1 MSEPTDEKSGG
12 DDLLQEAKDRYKLC
26 AEAWADNRKAWLED
40 AKFREPGKGNQWP
53 EEVRKQREKDG
64 RPCVEVDKLN
74 QYVRQVVNDG
84 RQNRPGVKVR
94 PEGDGA
100 NADVAEAYEDLIR
113 GICARSN
120 ADEAFDTALDHSSG
134 NGYGFYRVITDYAYP
149 GTFNQEIAVR
159 RVRNPRS
166 VYLDPYIQS
175 ADGSDA
181 RFGFVEEDVPKDEFK
196 RKWPNAKFTNWESDA
211 SRYGE
216 GWLAEKSV
224 RVCEYWYKEE
234 TSVLTHLL
242 ADGTTCTDEDYKAAV
257 AELPPGAQAPEIV
270 DSRELSEPEV
280 KWCRMSGAEI
290 LEEKKWLG
298 RYIPLL
304 LVIGNE
310 QDIDGKVTYS
320 GLIRAAKDPQ
330 RLYNYAR
337 SAYIETVALAPKAPF
352 IAAAGQ
358 VEGHPEWEDLNAGNY
373 STAVYDPID
382 VNGTAL
388 PPPQRAQPATVPTG
402 WAQDMQL
409 SEHDIQGSMGMYN
422 SSLGEKSNEKS
433 GKAIMARQREGDT
446 GTFHYPDNLNRSIR
460 LLGRIIVD
468 LAPKVYD
475 SRRILHLL
483 GEDGTPSTME
493 VNPDQQQPLV
503 EQGGKKIYNLGI
515 GIYGVDISSGP
526 SYTTKRQEA
535 AEAMMQ
541 LVQSAPETMQFAGDL
556 IVKQFDWPYADKLAE
571 RYKMMLPPPVQQA
584 LQAEEQGQDP
594 KIVAAIAPLQQQL
607 QQSQQQIQAAEA
619 GIHERDQALQELQ
632 QKLHAAMMDA
642 QQAKAQASIN
652 AAQAQVDQYNA
663 ETERLKIQ
671 QEAAKT
677 PEDKTALETL
687 RLQYEDSWKKLDA
700 ETKVLVATIAA
711 NQATETA
718 NISAKQATESA
729 NITANQA
736 NQAQQ
741 QPQEPAEKPEGPDTS
756 QALAVAIEGF
766 TAALAE
772 FRKPRTATMSD
783 GRQVKIE

>member
-1 MSEPTDEKSGG
+1 MDEPTATDDAVDGEGAA
-12 DDLLQEAKDRYKLC
+12 DLLQDAKDRYKLC
-26 AEAWADNRKAWLED
+26 SEAWSDNRKYWLED

-53 EEVRKQREKDG
+53 EEVRRQREKDG

-113 GICARSN
+113 GILARSN

-166 VYLDPYIQS
+166 VYLDPYIQA

-181 RFGFVEEDVPKDEFK
+181 RFGFVEEEVPRDEFK
-196 RKWPNAKFTNWESDA
+196 KKWPKAKFTDWQSDA
-211 SRYGE
+211 SQYGE
-216 GWLAEKSV
+216 GWLTEKSV

-234 TSVLTHLL
+234 EPTLTHLL
-242 ADGTTCTDEDYKAAV
+242 ADGTTCTDEDYQAAV
-257 AELPPGAQAPEIV
+257 KELTPGAPAPQIV
-270 DSRELSEPEV
+270 ESRDLPVAKV

-290 LEEKKWLG
+290 LEEKEWLG

-320 GLIRAAKDPQ
+320 GLIRPAKDAM
-330 RLYNYAR
+330 RLYNYSR
-337 SAYIETVALAPKAPF
+337 SAYAERVALTPKAPY

-358 VEGHPEWEDLNAGNY
+358 VEDHPEWEDANSGSY
-373 STAVYDPID
+373 SVLTYDPVD

-388 PPPQRAQPATVPTG
+388 PPPQRQSAADIPAG
-402 WAQDMQL
+402 FAQDMQL

-433 GKAIMARQREGDT
+433 GRAIMARQKEGDT

-460 LLGRIIVD
+460 YLGRIIVD

-475 SRRILHLL
+475 SQRILHLL
-483 GEDGTPSTME
+483 GEDGTPSTMQID
-493 VNPDQQQPLV
+493 PDQQQPVV
-503 EQGGKKIYNLGI
+503 EMAGKKIYNLGI

-535 AEAMMQ
+535 VEAQMQ

-556 IVKQFDWPYADKLAE
+556 IVKNMDWPGADALAE
-571 RYKMMLPPPVQQA
+571 RYKLMLPPQIQQA
-584 LQAEEQGQDP
+584 LQGQAQLPPEIQQAQQQIQQG
-594 KIVAAIAPLQQQL
+594 QQQL
-607 QQSQQQIQAAEA
+607 QQAHQQLVEMGQQVQQDKAATEAQKVRIEAMLKELDAKDKILQANYQEYSAKLELQAMQAA
-619 GIHERDQALQELQ
+619 QTLQPQMPPGKNEP
-632 QKLHAAMMDA
+632 AISPDA
-642 QQAKAQASIN
+642 SPPN
-652 AAQAQVDQYNA
+652 H
-663 ETERLKIQ
+663 
-671 QEAAKT
+671 
-677 PEDKTALETL
+677 
-687 RLQYEDSWKKLDA
+687 
-700 ETKVLVATIAA
+700 
-711 NQATETA
+711 
-718 NISAKQATESA
+718 
-729 NITANQA
+729 
-736 NQAQQ
+736 Q
-741 QPQEPAEKPEGPDTS
+741 QPPSG
-756 QALAVAIEGF
+756 GF
-766 TAALAE
+766 FTPGA
-772 FRKPRTATMSD
+772 
-783 GRQVKIE
+783 